1 VSAVTEQTARP
12 GVRQGVRAAIPLAV
26 AVGAFGVSFGVLA
39 GSAGMDG
46 VAAVVMSATTF
57 AGSAQLAAVSVLGAG
72 GGAAAATLAAV
83 LLNTRYLPMGL
94 AFGSSLEGGRLRRL
108 LESQL
113 VVDESWALSH
123 HGGGQFHRRLMLGAG
138 GLLYSAWVVGTAAG
152 VLTGNAL
159 GKPET
164 LGLDAA
170 FPALF
175 LALMVGQVRS
185 RRAAGAA
192 LAGAALALALVPFV
206 PAGLPVVAAT
216 LACLPGLRAPSA
228 RPVTEEAS

>member
-1 VSAVTEQTARP
+1 M
-12 GVRQGVRAAIPLAV
+12 PLAV
-26 AVGAFGVSFGVLA
+26 AVGAFGISFGVLA
-39 GSAGMDG
+39 KSAGMDSL
-46 VAAVVMSATTF
+46 AAVVMSATTF
-57 AGSAQLAAVSVLGAG
+57 GGSAQLAAVSVLGAG
-72 GGAAAATLAAV
+72 GGAVAATVAAV

-94 AFGSSLEGGRLRRL
+94 AIGPSLEGGRWRRL

-123 HGGGQFHRRLMLGAG
+123 HGAGSFNRRLMLGAG
-138 GLLYSAWVVGTAAG
+138 GLLYASWVVGTTVG
-152 VLTGNAL
+152 VLTGGAL
-159 GKPET
+159 GDPEA

-175 LALMVGQVRS
+175 LALMVGQVHS

-216 LACLPGLRAPSA
+216 LACLPGLRG
-228 RPVTEEAS
+228 RPEAEGPE